1 MSADIHIVYGQGV
14 AQKFF
19 ARRGNHSEAHLSQIE
34 VAAIAAI
41 GYLDGMRDSG
51 RDELLAALHRL
62 KTEFGKL
69 ANELHNAKGLYT
81 AGEIKSIAGE
91 MIRLFEPAHA
101 AIAKAEG
108 QS

>member
-1 MSADIHIVYGQGV
+1 MPIKYEPAL
-14 AQKFF
+14 
-19 ARRGNHSEAHLSQIE
+19 LSLKE
-34 VAAIAAI
+34 LHAS
-41 GYLDGMRDSG
+41 RDYALQCQVRAEKQ

-62 KTEFGKL
+62 KTDFGKL

-108 QS
+108 TQS